1 VSCEKRGRI
10 KEVTTFIGMFQRWV
24 NTSTMEYAWRGTQAQ
39 RKFGIEDLEFQ
50 LTVFKNDMLRV
61 DTRDY
66 GE

>member
-1 VSCEKRGRI
+1 
-10 KEVTTFIGMFQRWV
+10 
-24 NTSTMEYAWRGTQAQ
+24 MEYAWRGTQAQ

-61 DTRDY
+61 DIRDY